1 MSLTHAAT
9 AMRTANVEA
18 TGIVVQPSLRWE
30 NHSRSPLWAQ
40 GAILAGLF
48 ALAILLQF
56 LNGAFGSEF
65 NAYPDEPAHY
75 VTSLMLREYITGP
88 HPFSPLRFAE
98 QYYHHYPKVA
108 FGHWPPVFYIVQ
120 AVWMM
125 LFSASRASVRLEIA
139 FTTALLAF
147 SLWREARHWFGNLW
161 ALLAAVLLVCVPLIQ
176 NSTDEEMAET
186 LLVLF
191 CFWSTIYFSR
201 YLESG
206 APSDSAWFGAYFS
219 LAVLAKGSGW
229 LLLFLPPIALL
240 LTRKLKYLLKGSF
253 WFGIVLIAV
262 LCLPWQLVTLH
273 SASRGWSGG
282 SQPSFNYTVTAFGQF
297 LGLLVSILGPVLSIL
312 VVLGIVVQVILPLF
326 SRGVAPVPA
335 AMIGLILGDWI
346 FHSVVPAGVEDR
358 KMIIAVPA
366 LIYFLF
372 AGGVWLADRI
382 PLGVQMHWRRAI
394 VAVLGAFAFA
404 TTAFTIP
411 RASHFGYREAAQF
424 IVSDPSLQNATLMV
438 SSGSIGEG
446 LLISEIAISEPRPRD
461 TILRATKQLAQVD
474 WGGTHYQ
481 SLYRTPAEL
490 LRYLSGARISG
501 IVLDNYAGE
510 STFPHQQ
517 LVERTIKENPS
528 DFQLLAVFPGHAN
541 GTPGNVKVYRVL
553 SIAANPP
560 L

>member
-1 MSLTHAAT
+1 MSPIHAAT
-9 AMRTANVEA
+9 AMRTAHVEA
-18 TGIVVQPSLRWE
+18 TGVVIQPSLRWE
-30 NHSRSPLWAQ
+30 NDSRSPLWAQ

-48 ALAILLQF
+48 ALAVVLQL

-75 VTSLMLREYITGP
+75 VTSLMIREYITGP
-88 HPFSPLRFAE
+88 HPFSPLKFAE

-108 FGHWPPVFYIVQ
+108 FGHWPPVFYVVQ
-120 AVWMM
+120 AAWML

-147 SLWREARHWFGNLW
+147 SLWREARHWFGHFW

-176 NSTDEEMAET
+176 NSTDEEMAEI
-186 LLVLF
+186 LLVLC

-206 APSDSAWFGAYFS
+206 APSDSAWFGGYFS
-219 LAVLAKGSGW
+219 LAVLTKGSGW
-229 LLLFLPPIALL
+229 LLVLLPPIALL

-253 WFGIVLIAV
+253 WYGVVLIAV
-262 LCLPWQLVTLH
+262 LCLPWQILTLH

-282 SQPSFNYTVTAFGQF
+282 SQPSLSYTLPALAQF

-312 VVLGIVVQVILPLF
+312 VALGIVVQVIVPLF
-326 SRGVAPVPA
+326 SRAVSAVPA

-346 FHSVVPAGVEDR
+346 FHAAVPAGVEDR

-366 LIYFLF
+366 IIYFLF
-372 AGGVWLADRI
+372 AGAIWLADHI
-382 PLGVQMHWRRAI
+382 PFGIPMHWRQAI
-394 VAVLGAFAFA
+394 VAVLSAFAFA
-404 TTAFTIP
+404 TTTFTIP
-411 RASHFGYREAAQF
+411 RASHFGYSEAARF
-424 IVSDPSLQNATLMV
+424 IVSDPSLRNATLMV

-446 LLISEIAISEPRPRD
+446 LLISEIAMCEPRPRD

-474 WGGTHYQ
+474 WAGTN
-481 SLYRTPAEL
+481 YRSFYKTPVEL
-490 LRYLSGARISG
+490 LRYLSGAHISG
-501 IVLDNYAGE
+501 VVLDDYRGE
-510 STFPHQQ
+510 SEFPHQE
-517 LVERTIKENPS
+517 LVERTIQENPG
-528 DFQLLAVFPGHAN
+528 DFQLLAVFSGHED
-541 GTPGNVKVYRVL
+541 GTPGKVKVYRVL
-553 SIAANPP
+553 STAPG